1 MDIIFWVVV
10 FVFSLIVLVKGAD
23 FVINASENIGRALR
37 LSPFVIGVLIVG
49 IGTSLPELVSSI
61 AGVIKG
67 ASEIVVSN
75 AVGSNIANILL
86 IVGISAVIAKRLDIK
101 KNLIDVELP
110 LLALGTVLFSIV
122 ALDAKITFGESIF
135 LVCTYLIYLAYT
147 LLNKED
153 EEDSEKQLEKNRDVS
168 AKLNLKDFG
177 VLVVGILGLVFGAN
191 YLIDS
196 VVNLSQILN
205 IAVSVISV
213 TAIAVGTSLPELV
226 VSVKAAMQ
234 KKAEIAV
241 GNIFGS
247 NAFNILMVVGLPGFL
262 ANSLV
267 IDENSFSLGFPFM
280 VIVTFLFIISGISK
294 RIHVWEG
301 FMFLNIY
308 ILFVAK
314 LFNIV

>member
-267 IDENSFSLGFPFM
+267 IDENSFNLGFPFM